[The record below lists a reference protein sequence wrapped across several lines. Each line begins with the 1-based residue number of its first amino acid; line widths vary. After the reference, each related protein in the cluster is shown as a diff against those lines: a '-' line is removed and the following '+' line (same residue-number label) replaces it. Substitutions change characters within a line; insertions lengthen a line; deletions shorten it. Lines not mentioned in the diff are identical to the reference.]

1 MYLIINEMN
10 SKTIS
15 NALLRTIFIL
25 VGIAAG
31 FYLLYSISTILLYII
46 GAYLV
51 SFMAEP
57 IAFFLEKKVR
67 IKPLV
72 AIILSLLSILSIA
85 IGVLLLFI
93 PLILTQS
100 KKLALLDIN
109 SLEENYLLFVNSID
123 NWLKSYKINYTEYID
138 VQKILDSFN
147 LNFITEVI
155 NSIIGSIGNFAMGLF
170 SIFFIAFF
178 LMKDQ
183 KLITKNIR
191 YLLPKN
197 QKWRII
203 ISLFKIKNMLGKYVT
218 GLMLQLFLVFI
229 MYLIVLLI
237 FKVEDAFIIAFLG
250 ALLNIIPYVGPLI
263 AVVMTAFLTMLSN
276 INQDFNT
283 VILPTTLYVLIGYT
297 IVQIIDNNISQ
308 PFIASKSTNS
318 HPLEIFI
325 VLLISGTLL
334 GITGM
339 IVAVPL
345 YTTIKI
351 IVKEF
356 FPTNRFIQVLT
367 ATLK

>member
-1 MYLIINEMN
+1 MN
-10 SKTIS
+10 AETLS

-25 VGIAAG
+25 VGIVVG
-31 FYLLYSISTILLYII
+31 LYLLYSISTILLYII
-46 GAYLV
+46 GAFFV
-51 SFMAEP
+51 SFIAEP
-57 IAFFLEKKVR
+57 IAVFLEKKVR

-72 AIILSLLSILSIA
+72 AIILSLLSILTIA

-93 PLILTQS
+93 PLIVTQS

-109 SLEENYLLFVNSID
+109 SLEKNYLLFINSMD
-123 NWLKSYKINYTEYID
+123 NWLQSYMINYKEYID
-138 VQKILDSFN
+138 IQKILDSFN
-147 LNFITEVI
+147 FNFITEVI
-155 NSIIGSIGNFAMGLF
+155 NSIIGSLGSFAMALF

-183 KLITKNIR
+183 KLVTKNIR
-191 YLLPKN
+191 YVLPKS

-203 ISLFKIKNMLGKYVT
+203 VSLIKIKNMFGKYVT

-237 FKVEDAFIIAFLG
+237 FEVENAFIIAFLG
-250 ALLNIIPYVGPLI
+250 ALLNIVPYVGPII
-263 AVVMTAFLTMLSN
+263 AAVMTAFLTMLST

-283 VILPTTLYVLIGYT
+283 VIVPTTLYVLIGYC
-297 IVQIIDNNISQ
+297 IVQLIDNNISQ
-308 PFIASKSTNS
+308 PIIASKSTNS

-325 VLLISGTLL
+325 IILISGTLL

-345 YTTIKI
+345 HTTIKVI
-351 IVKEF
+351 LKEF
-356 FPTNRFIQVLT
+356 FPKNKFIQVLT
-367 ATLK
+367 AALK